1 MRVGEAENI
10 TLFSKFVLV
19 QVQDRQ
25 LMKRRE
31 VTNFQDH
38 VKRVTNF
45 LRSRNTLSGKGEIPL
60 SVKLRYDDEC
70 LRFSLRARPASWDA
84 RKSNE
89 VKSLF
94 TEDGPLEVTTG
105 SHEVKPAP
113 GVEIKWCEWTEQCAA
128 LKITGKRCR
137 GFAASLRGSR
147 RSATQVHFMVL
158 CRSLWF
164 SAFLGIK

>member
-1 MRVGEAENI
+1 
-10 TLFSKFVLV
+10 
-19 QVQDRQ
+19 
-25 LMKRRE
+25 MKRRE

-105 SHEVKPAP
+105 SHEVKPLPSLLSSGKLPLMFRLLSKVWSSWCGNKVMRMNRAVRRTQNNRQTLQ
-113 GVEIKWCEWTEQCAA
+113 GVRRFAGGVRVDRQLGSILLYFVDHSGSQPSLEIK
-128 LKITGKRCR
+128 
-137 GFAASLRGSR
+137 
-147 RSATQVHFMVL
+147 
-158 CRSLWF
+158 
-164 SAFLGIK
+164 